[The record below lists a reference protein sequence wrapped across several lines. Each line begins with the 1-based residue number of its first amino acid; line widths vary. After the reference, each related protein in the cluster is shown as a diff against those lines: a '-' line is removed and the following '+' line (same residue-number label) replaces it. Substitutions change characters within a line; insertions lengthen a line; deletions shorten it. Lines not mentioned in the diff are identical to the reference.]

1 MPAVARG
8 STVDTVKTNH
18 LCCDA
23 TTTTEGASPSVFV
36 EGTGVHREGHNNT
49 LHTWPSSECDL
60 TETCP
65 THQTA
70 ISSASPT
77 VYANGFGVAR
87 NGDPYDGGEEIS
99 SGSGTVFAD

>member
-18 LCCDA
+18 ACCDA

-49 LHTWPSSECDL
+49 LHTWPSCGCCDE
-60 TETCP
+60 ETCP
-65 THQTA
+65 PHQTA

-87 NGDPYDGGEEIS
+87 YGDPYDDGEEVS
-99 SGSGTVFAD
+99 SGAETVFAD